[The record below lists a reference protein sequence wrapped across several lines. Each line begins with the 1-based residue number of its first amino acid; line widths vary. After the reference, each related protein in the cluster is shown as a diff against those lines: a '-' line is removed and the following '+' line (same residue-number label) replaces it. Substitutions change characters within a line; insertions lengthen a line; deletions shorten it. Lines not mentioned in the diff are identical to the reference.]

1 MDFSKDK
8 KINVVQESK
17 KDKLDQI
24 IYQNASD
31 FSELSQCSTSFESS
45 GRNFI
50 DIIVLYNKF

>member
-31 FSELSQCSTSFESS
+31 FSELSQFSTSFESS